1 MLEQNLVKVRSRLL
15 TKDDSLLGQ
24 LFRYTIVG
32 GFAFVVDFGSL
43 VLLTSG
49 FQVYYLYSAAVAFL
63 LGLATNYYLS
73 VTWVFSQRSVS
84 SKYAEFIIFA
94 WTGIIGLGM
103 NELFMWLFTD
113 LWHQH
118 YAVSKILSTFLVF
131 CWNFLSRKFI
141 LFRGESKWLAK
152 QP

>member
-1 MLEQNLVKVRSRLL
+1 LLEQNLAKVRSRLL
-15 TKDDSLLGQ
+15 TKDDSLIGQ

-73 VTWVFSQRSVS
+73 VTWVFNRRSLS

-118 YAVSKILSTFLVF
+118 YTVSKILSTFLVF